1 MFNTDN
7 VTASKD
13 DGNNEFDDNGSES
26 NVTVT
31 NGNDKSTETATGKYM
46 YRN

>member
-13 DGNNEFDDNGSES
+13 NVTNDFDGNGSES

-31 NGNDKSTETATGKYM
+31 NDKSTEMTTGKYM
-46 YRN
+46 YMN

>member
-13 DGNNEFDDNGSES
+13 DATNAFDDNGSES

-31 NGNDKSTETATGKYM
+31 NGNDKLTEMTTGKYM
-46 YRN
+46 